1 MKTLDLVIPC
11 YNEAD
16 NIVPFYEEASRAA
29 AAMADCRVSYI
40 FVNDGSSD
48 GTQAQIRALAAL
60 HPEVHYISFSRN
72 FGKEAAMYAGL
83 LHSSGDLVA
92 VMDADL
98 QHPPALLPAMAAG
111 IEEGYDCCAARR
123 LDREG
128 EGWLRRSLSSLY
140 YRISNS
146 LTDIRLEQNA
156 VDFRMMTRQMVNAV
170 LKLSESERF
179 SKGIFAWVG
188 FETKWIPY
196 ENIERQAGKSKWS
209 LRSLAR
215 YALDGITSFSV
226 KPLRAVRNM
235 GILLCAGSLI
245 YILAVLIK
253 VLIRGVDVP
262 GYTST
267 LCVLLFLGGV
277 LELSM
282 GIVGEYV
289 AQIYIEATDRP
300 LFLIKETDIPREDDP
315 S

>member
-1 MKTLDLVIPC
+1 
-11 YNEAD
+11 
-16 NIVPFYEEASRAA
+16 
-29 AAMADCRVSYI
+29 MADCRVSYI

-289 AQIYIEATDRP
+289 AQIYIEAKDRP